1 MRFCYMVIHVHG
13 KELYRADTQSRP
25 PIVEVKD
32 DDDLTDEVHAFVNV
46 VMQGVLA
53 TDTRLQE
60 IKWHQLE
67 KDICRDITIYVREG
81 WPEKEKLKGI
91 VH

>member
-1 MRFCYMVIHVHG
+1 MVHLLGTAKSLDKLPPRIQRMKMKLMRFCYMVIHVHG

-60 IKWHQLE
+60 IK
-67 KDICRDITIYVREG
+67 
-81 WPEKEKLKGI
+81 
-91 VH
+91 

>member
-1 MRFCYMVIHVHG
+1 MVIHVHG

-60 IKWHQLE
+60 IK
-67 KDICRDITIYVREG
+67 
-81 WPEKEKLKGI
+81 
-91 VH
+91 